1 MEKYGETEKKIQRGI
16 GWGIAIFFIL
26 LTLLLSF
33 YTIPAGYRGVVLT
46 FGKPSEAVAGEGLH
60 LKIPYAQS
68 VKKMEVR
75 TQKLEVE
82 ADSSSKDLQDVTT
95 IVALNYHI
103 RAYDTNKLY
112 QEIGREYRERV
123 IHPTIQEAV
132 KSIQAKFTAEE
143 LITKRPEVREGIK
156 EFIREKLEKYYVD
169 VDDFNIVDFAFSDEF
184 DEAIEQKVTAEQLK
198 LKADMD
204 LKRIEV
210 EAEQKIASATG
221 EAEALRLQKQEIT
234 PDLIKLREVEVK
246 SKALDVQ
253 REAVAKWNGVLPQVT
268 SGIPFIDINQLQ
280 PMSTPITPQEE

>member
-1 MEKYGETEKKIQRGI
+1 M
-16 GWGIAIFFIL
+16 
-26 LTLLLSF
+26 
-33 YTIPAGYRGVVLT
+33 
-46 FGKPSEAVAGEGLH
+46 
-60 LKIPYAQS
+60 
-68 VKKMEVR
+68 
-75 TQKLEVE
+75 
-82 ADSSSKDLQDVTT
+82 
-95 IVALNYHI
+95 
-103 RAYDTNKLY
+103 
-112 QEIGREYRERV
+112 
-123 IHPTIQEAV
+123 
-132 KSIQAKFTAEE
+132 
-143 LITKRPEVREGIK
+143 
-156 EFIREKLEKYYVD
+156 D